1 MNRRWRNMRINIV
14 GLIAGLFLSAI
25 LAAES
30 QACTIPQNTWEL
42 TVEVV
47 ADPINLVAMTSDL
60 NFGGIWAGENSFS
73 NQAEGHPRCTVEN
86 RGYATVDF
94 AVSATCSTGWTLGST
109 LGDYGPDRVV
119 LAGVFTAPVVES
131 ESAFPNG
138 RDLALANFED
148 DDVITAAQSIASQTV
163 LAIDPGAG
171 GANGDDS
178 DLVKGFNVVPYA
190 SQIRHLRF
198 MVQAPTSD
206 TTGVEQT
213 VVIIIGALLR

>member
-1 MNRRWRNMRINIV
+1 MRINIV

-47 ADPINLVAMTSDL
+47 ADPIDLVAMTSDL

-94 AVSATCSTGWTLGST
+94 TVSATCSTGWTLGTT
-109 LGDYGPDRVV
+109 LGDFGPNRVV

-138 RDLALANFED
+138 RDLALSNYGNN
-148 DDVITAAQSIASQTV
+148 DVITALPVAASQTV
-163 LAIDPGAG
+163 FAIDPGSG
-171 GANGDDS
+171 GPNGDDS
-178 DLVKGFNVVPYA
+178 DNVKGFQVVPYA
-190 SQIRHLRF
+190 SQIRSLRF
-198 MVQAPTSD
+198 LVQAPTSD
-206 TTGVEQT
+206 TTGVEQAVT
-213 VVIIIGALLR
+213 IVIGAVVP